1 MMWTVWWVWLVAG
14 FALGVLE
21 ILAPGFIFLGFAIG
35 AAATGIL
42 LAVGLLGGSLPLL
55 LVVFAALSLLAWF
68 VLRATVGVH
77 KHQVKIWTKDI
88 NDQ

>member
-35 AAATGIL
+35 AVATGVL
-42 LAVGLLGGSLPLL
+42 LAIGVLGGSLPVL

-68 VLRATVGVH
+68 VLRATMGVQ
-77 KHQVKIWTKDI
+77 KHQVKIWNKDI

>member
-1 MMWTVWWVWLVAG
+1 MWTVWWVWLVAG

-21 ILAPGFIFLGFAIG
+21 ILAPGFIFLGFALG
-35 AAATGIL
+35 AVATGIL
-42 LAVGLLGGSLPLL
+42 LAVGLLGGSLPVL

-68 VLRATVGVH
+68 VLRATMGVQ
-77 KHQVKIWTKDI
+77 KHQVKIWNKDI